1 MSTLS
6 RKQETN
12 KHHALKEVAI
22 VFFKMGCFA
31 FGGPAAHIAMMEDEI
46 ISKRKWMTHEHFL
59 DLIGATNLIPG
70 PNSTEMTMHCGY
82 ERAGKKGLFV
92 AGLSFIIPAIF
103 ITGLLAYLYVTYGE
117 LPEVAPFLFGIKP
130 AVLAVIAA
138 AVLKL
143 SKKALKSTELVVLGT
158 LVLIA
163 ALMGMHEIIA
173 LLGAGFIGTLY
184 FYLKNKRNSS
194 INSFALLPLLIT
206 TNASVLKV
214 FFIFLKLGA
223 ILYGSGYVLFA
234 YLDGELVSSGLLER
248 SVLIDAIAVGQF
260 TPGPVLS
267 TATFIGYQLSG
278 FWGAIAASIGIFLPS
293 FVFVL
298 ALNPVL
304 PRLQR
309 STIFRYFLDAV
320 NVGAVAVMIAVLLT
334 MSIETLTEWRAIL
347 IATISAIKWE
357 GCTPIFCDIEEDT
370 FNIDPSKI
378 EALITDKTVAIMPV
392 HVFGIVVPN

>member
-92 AGLSFIIPAIF
+92 AGISFIIPAIF
-103 ITGLLAYLYVTYGE
+103 ITGLLAYLYVAYGE
-117 LPEVAPFLFGIKP
+117 LPEVAPFLYGIKP

-143 SKKALKSTELVVLGT
+143 GKKALKSTELVVLGT

-163 ALMGMHEIIA
+163 ALMGVHEIIA
-173 LLGAGFIGTLY
+173 LLGAGFIGTIY
-184 FYLKNKRNSS
+184 FYLKNNRNSS
-194 INSFALLPLLIT
+194 LNGIALLPILIT

-214 FFIFLKLGA
+214 FFIFLKVGA

-298 ALNPVL
+298 ALNPVV

-347 IATISAIKWE
+347 IAIISAIIVFSRLKISVMWVILGGAIL
-357 GCTPIFCDIEEDT
+357 GCLLLQI
-370 FNIDPSKI
+370 
-378 EALITDKTVAIMPV
+378 
-392 HVFGIVVPN
+392 